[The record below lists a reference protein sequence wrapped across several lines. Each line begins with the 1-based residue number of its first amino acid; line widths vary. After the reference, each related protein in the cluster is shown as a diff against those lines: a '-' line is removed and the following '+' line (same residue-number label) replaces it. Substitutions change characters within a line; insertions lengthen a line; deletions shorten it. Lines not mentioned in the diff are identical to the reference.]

1 MQPDAIDWTAHGWR
15 LAITAFLVLANGFF
29 VSAEFALVKVR
40 RSALDTLAEEGSS
53 RARIARHLQS
63 RLDEYL
69 SACQLGITIASL
81 VLGWI
86 AEPAVADLLLA
97 AAPLVGLEV
106 SPASPLV
113 HGVAITLALTLITV
127 AHMTLGEQAPKLWGI
142 HRAEQ
147 TALAVAVPL
156 RGFALVFKP
165 FIWTIYRITDG
176 LLRLA
181 GLTQEELSGAA
192 SHSADELR
200 HILDASAKA
209 GHISDREHE
218 LAQNVLGIMELEVRH
233 ILLPRVDVE
242 LLSLQ
247 RPLEQN
253 LEAMRKSGH
262 SRFPLCEVGLDS
274 VIGIVHAKQ
283 VLADLAGG
291 RMPDLQKLAR
301 RPVFASDTQ
310 PLSRFILQM
319 QRTSNHC
326 SVVLD
331 EHGTAIGLAFLED
344 AIEEIVGPIH
354 DEFDQNEPGIVRL
367 PSGGFEIP
375 GNLALPE
382 AAEILD
388 LELNEDEDTIG
399 GVVVARL
406 GRLPRRGD
414 EVPMGQYQVTVHNVV
429 RHRIDRLRFEP
440 KNEEEV
446 EDGDPKA
453 AGTRE

>member
-1 MQPDAIDWTAHGWR
+1 MI
-15 LAITAFLVLANGFF
+15 
-29 VSAEFALVKVR
+29 
-40 RSALDTLAEEGSS
+40 
-53 RARIARHLQS
+53 
-63 RLDEYL
+63 
-69 SACQLGITIASL
+69 
-81 VLGWI
+81 
-86 AEPAVADLLLA
+86 
-97 AAPLVGLEV
+97 
-106 SPASPLV
+106 
-113 HGVAITLALTLITV
+113 
-127 AHMTLGEQAPKLWGI
+127 
-142 HRAEQ
+142 
-147 TALAVAVPL
+147 
-156 RGFALVFKP
+156 FKP
-165 FIWTIYRITDG
+165 FIWAIYRMTDG

-181 GLTQEELSGAA
+181 GLTQEEISGAA

-233 ILLPRVDVE
+233 ILVPRVDVE
-242 LLSLQ
+242 FLSLQ

-253 LEAMRKSGH
+253 LDSMRRSGH

-274 VIGIVHAKQ
+274 VIGIVHAKL
-283 VLADLAGG
+283 VLAELASG
-291 RMPDLQKLAR
+291 RTPDLPKLAR

-354 DEFDQNEPGIVRL
+354 DEFDENEPGIVRL

-375 GNLALPE
+375 GSLALPE

-414 EVPMGQYQVTVHNVV
+414 EMPMGQYQVTVHNVV

-440 KNEEEV
+440 KSEEEI
-446 EDGDPKA
+446 EAGNPKV
-453 AGTRE
+453 AGARE